1 MEFWVCETI
10 VQLKK
15 INKKPA
21 IIRIAN
27 VPNYLSLHRIC
38 WVFFFIITNKLKL
51 NHKIKSWIKDFL
63 FHGKGPN
70 FLCNLLPVEI
80 RVTFKYNADQPWVY
94 FRDICW
100 VSSGSAFLKY
110 VSTSGLL
117 WIHSEFHSMVHCSH
131 WLADPFCILQFY
143 CL

>member
-1 MEFWVCETI
+1 MWNDSAIWKKSTKNR
-10 VQLKK
+10 QLYELLMFL
-15 INKKPA
+15 
-21 IIRIAN
+21 IICLYTGYAE
-27 VPNYLSLHRIC
+27 V
-38 WVFFFIITNKLKL
+38 FFIITNKLKL

>member
-1 MEFWVCETI
+1 MWNDSAIWKKSTKNR
-10 VQLKK
+10 QLYVLLMFL
-15 INKKPA
+15 
-21 IIRIAN
+21 IICLYTGFAG
-27 VPNYLSLHRIC
+27 V
-38 WVFFFIITNKLKL
+38 FFIITNKLKL

-63 FHGKGPN
+63 FHSKGPN